1 MDLTMII
8 DTLWVLL
15 AAILVFFMNLGFAS
29 VEAGFARAKNTV
41 NILSKNFIV
50 FAVSSLGFL
59 LLGWGLM
66 FGGGNPIVGTEH
78 LFLLG
83 GGDLSFY
90 DDTLTSNVPFWGKFF
105 FQLVFCGTAAT
116 IVSGAVAERI
126 KYIAFIVFSFVL
138 TLVIYPI
145 VGHWIWG
152 GGWLADLGFLDF
164 AGDSAVHSVGGWA
177 ALAGAMILGPRI
189 GKYGRDGKPR
199 AIPGHNMSLAV
210 IGLFVLWLGW
220 FGFNPGSTMSFQ
232 NPSDVMHIL
241 VTTNTSA
248 IAAVLT
254 ATVTSWIVVGKPDL
268 GMTINGCLA
277 GLVAITGGCAY
288 VSIESSLLI
297 GAVAG
302 VIVVFAVLFFDRV
315 HIDDPVGATSV
326 HLCCGVF
333 GTICVGLFAQEGVTT
348 LSTRNGLFFGGGLS
362 LLAVELLGI
371 AAVGAFTFAASAL
384 VWLVL
389 KKTIG
394 IRVSREEELA
404 GLDIGEHGN
413 LAYPDFAPA
422 VPAETEPEGAAA
434 EKAPLPQ
441 VAAAAAVP
449 VEHRVREGAKLT
461 RVTIITGPA
470 RFAALQEALEE
481 LGVTGMTV
489 TSVYGHGVQKG
500 HSATFRGAPVE
511 ARLLPKMKVDVVIS
525 KIPTQ
530 TLVDTVQKTLYTGH
544 IGDGKIFLYD
554 VEQVVKVRTGETGYD
569 ALQDEVEKGTG
580 DVPPG
585 GPGADGDKC
594 FGPAKTL
601 KSAGFTPGDWSEMG
615 PHRRPRRWAPHRRD
629 RVRRTP
635 GRGVGAADAIADRKG
650 KEIGRRAPE
659 EGARRPLARRRD
671 LV

>member
-145 VGHWIWG
+145 VGHWICG

-569 ALQDEVEKGTG
+569 ALQDEV
-580 DVPPG
+580 
-585 GPGADGDKC
+585 
-594 FGPAKTL
+594 
-601 KSAGFTPGDWSEMG
+601 
-615 PHRRPRRWAPHRRD
+615 
-629 RVRRTP
+629 
-635 GRGVGAADAIADRKG
+635 
-650 KEIGRRAPE
+650 
-659 EGARRPLARRRD
+659 
-671 LV
+671 